1 MAASMCEPLAF
12 FRDFIHRS
20 TGRNGT
26 KEIHTVKLPETL
38 LEVLKKDSIVAI
50 ATLGPDGPH
59 MVNTWN
65 SYVRVSEDGRLL
77 IPAGYFHKTEANIA
91 ANNQVLVTLGSS
103 KVQGL
108 HGPGAGFLIKG
119 TAAFLKEGPEYDA
132 TKSTF
137 GWARAV
143 LSLTVDSATQT
154 I

>member
-1 MAASMCEPLAF
+1 M
-12 FRDFIHRS
+12 
-20 TGRNGT
+20 
-26 KEIHTVKLPETL
+26 KLPEAL
-38 LEVLKKDSIVAI
+38 LEVLKKDGIVAI

-77 IPAGYFHKTEANIA
+77 IPAGYFHKTEANVA

>member
-1 MAASMCEPLAF
+1 MKIPDA
-12 FRDFIHRS
+12 
-20 TGRNGT
+20 
-26 KEIHTVKLPETL
+26 L
-38 LEVLKKDSIVAI
+38 LEVLKKDGIVAI

-65 SYVRVSEDGRLL
+65 SYVRVTEDGCLL

-91 ANNQVLVTLGSS
+91 VNNQVLVTLGSS

-108 HGPGAGFLIKG
+108 HGPGTGFLIKG
-119 TAAFLKEGPEYDA
+119 TAQFLKEGPRYDA

-143 LSLTVDSATQT
+143 LAITVNSAAQT

>member
-1 MAASMCEPLAF
+1 M
-12 FRDFIHRS
+12 
-20 TGRNGT
+20 
-26 KEIHTVKLPETL
+26 KLPEAL
-38 LEVLKKDSIVAI
+38 LEVLKKDGIVAI

-65 SYVRVSEDGRLL
+65 SYVRVWEDGRLL
-77 IPAGYFHKTEANIA
+77 IPAGYFHKTEANVA

-108 HGPGAGFLIKG
+108 HGPGTGFLIKG

-143 LSLTVDSATQT
+143 LSITVDSATQT

>member
-1 MAASMCEPLAF
+1 MKIPEALLA
-12 FRDFIHRS
+12 
-20 TGRNGT
+20 
-26 KEIHTVKLPETL
+26 
-38 LEVLKKDSIVAI
+38 VLKKDGIVAI

-65 SYVRVSEDGRLL
+65 SYVRVSEDGCLL

-91 ANNQVLVTLGSS
+91 VNNQVLVTLGSS

-108 HGPGAGFLIKG
+108 HGPGTGFLIKG
-119 TAAFLKEGPEYDA
+119 TAQFLKEGPWYEA

-143 LSLTVDSATQT
+143 LAITVDSATQT